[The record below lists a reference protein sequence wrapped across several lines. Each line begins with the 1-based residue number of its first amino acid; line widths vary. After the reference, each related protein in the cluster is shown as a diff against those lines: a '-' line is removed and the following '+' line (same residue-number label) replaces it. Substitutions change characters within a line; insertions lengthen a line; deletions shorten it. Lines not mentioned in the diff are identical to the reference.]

1 MLLTIGLLCA
11 ACGGEEPVATATPT
25 KTPTP
30 LATDTPVPTDTP
42 APPTNTP
49 VPTDTPEP
57 TATPTPEGTP
67 TPTPTAAPV
76 AFVQPSQDDV
86 NTRKGPGTSY
96 GKVGQVT
103 QADKLGVY
111 GKSADGGWY
120 KICCINSQ
128 EAWIAKDFAQLSG
141 DVAKIPVVE
150 APPLNA
156 ETQKDAMQPRRIGRR
171 RRSRAGRVAI
181 GDVVPPKITR
191 HPVSTLAYAA
201 YASTGRCARWRRSAQ
216 SSPATQTP

>member
-1 MLLTIGLLCA
+1 MTSEVCQTNLTRLQVGTIMKNRTRITVLFSLLMLSLLLT

-49 VPTDTPEP
+49 VPTNTPEP

-103 QADKLGVY
+103 RADKLGVY

-128 EAWIAKDFAQLSG
+128 EAWIAKRFCSAQRRRRQDSRRRS
-141 DVAKIPVVE
+141 
-150 APPLNA
+150 APTQCRDA
-156 ETQKDAMQPRRIGRR
+156 EGCRSSIARIGRR
-171 RRSRAGRVAI
+171 KW
-181 GDVVPPKITR
+181 PPSWPCGHR
-191 HPVSTLAYAA
+191 QCGP
-201 YASTGRCARWRRSAQ
+201 AQ
-216 SSPATQTP
+216 

>member
-1 MLLTIGLLCA
+1 MKKRTRITLLLALLMLGLLLT

-42 APPTNTP
+42 ALPTDTH
-49 VPTDTPEP
+49 VPTATPEP

-67 TPTPTAAPV
+67 TLTPTPAPV
-76 AFVQPSQDDV
+76 AFVQPKQADV
-86 NTRKGPGTSY
+86 NTRKGPGTGY
-96 GKVGQVT
+96 GKVGQVS

-111 GKSADGGWY
+111 GKSADCGWY

-141 DVAKIPVVE
+141 DIAKIPVVE
-150 APPLNA
+150 VPPLTT
-156 ETQKDAMQPRRIGRR
+156 ETQQDALSPSPGSGG
-171 RRSRAGRVAI
+171 SRGC
-181 GDVVPPKITR
+181 
-191 HPVSTLAYAA
+191 HL
-201 YASTGRCARWRRSAQ
+201 
-216 SSPATQTP
+216 